1 MSFLYINIFYGAVWG
16 IVEATLGYLIH
27 LTKMSSTIIL
37 CPLAFF
43 FMNQVYKSTGKIKSI
58 FFISIMSA
66 SIKLLDLFTNVRI
79 DKVINPAISILLE
92 GAVFAIMIYIFQKN
106 ELKKN
111 TKIISVFVMN
121 TLWRMAYCIYLFF
134 SPRFI
139 YEYSILVST
148 QNVYDFL
155 IVKNI
160 QTSLVLIALFW
171 IEYKIKLPILKKVN
185 PTIAIILFFI
195 YLI

>member
-185 PTIAIILFFI
+185 TTIAIILFFI

>member
-106 ELKKN
+106 DLKKN